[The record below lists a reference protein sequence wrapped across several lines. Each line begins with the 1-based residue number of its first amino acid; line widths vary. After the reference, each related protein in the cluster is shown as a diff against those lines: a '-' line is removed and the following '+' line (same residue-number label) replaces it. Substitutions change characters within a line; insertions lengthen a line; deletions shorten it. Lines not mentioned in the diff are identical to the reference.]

1 MKLWSSFPLHALRK
15 WWPSHNEWSLL
26 LAIVIAIIFT
36 AIVDTNH
43 TYLFRPVE
51 SLRDIA
57 RNSAMLGIFSLGAAV
72 VIIAGGIDLSSGSM
86 IALSGTV
93 CSVTMLALAPA
104 EMMAFKPVG
113 SVVVLVA
120 VLASLL
126 TGFFVGTLHAWL
138 ITVVRLPPFIA
149 TLATLVGLRSF
160 ARAVCESS
168 TAILTPTKS
177 ALINVADP
185 TFKAVRDNVWFS
197 VITFL
202 VLAFFTW
209 IMLSRTVLGR
219 HLKALGGNEQ
229 AARLAGIRTEN
240 VKWFAYCFGAMTAA
254 LAGLFYV
261 ANESVAAPVNQ
272 GRGHELNAIAAAV
285 VGGCSLSGGVGTV
298 QGTILGALFLRVVI
312 DAVSKI
318 IKTGADVYEGLI
330 VGVVV
335 VLAVTFA
342 QGLNGLR
349 NDRRFLPGS
358 LGLCTIPVLALLAG
372 SLASMT
378 TGAAVGLAT
387 GFTAF
392 IVLAAL
398 RIWEN
403 RSNTKNST
411 SQRFMMDKLIEV
423 AVAMKGITK
432 QFPGV
437 VALDRVSLQ
446 VRRGE
451 VHAICGENGAGKSTL
466 MKILSGVYQPD
477 AGELE
482 IAGRS
487 VQFNC
492 TRDAEDAG
500 VAIIHQEL
508 ELVEELSVAANVF
521 LGREPRTRFGLLD
534 DASAERKTSELLA
547 LLEAAISPGDITGDL
562 RVGDQQLVE
571 IAKASFLFLH
581 QSSLWTNQPVR

>member
-1 MKLWSSFPLHALRK
+1 MKLRSSFPIHALRK

-378 TGAAVGLAT
+378 TSAAVGLAV

-403 RSNTKNST
+403 RSNTKIV
-411 SQRFMMDKLIEV
+411 Q
-423 AVAMKGITK
+423 
-432 QFPGV
+432 
-437 VALDRVSLQ
+437 VSD
-446 VRRGE
+446 
-451 VHAICGENGAGKSTL
+451 S
-466 MKILSGVYQPD
+466 
-477 AGELE
+477 
-482 IAGRS
+482 
-487 VQFNC
+487 
-492 TRDAEDAG
+492 
-500 VAIIHQEL
+500 
-508 ELVEELSVAANVF
+508 
-521 LGREPRTRFGLLD
+521 
-534 DASAERKTSELLA
+534 
-547 LLEAAISPGDITGDL
+547 
-562 RVGDQQLVE
+562 
-571 IAKASFLFLH
+571 
-581 QSSLWTNQPVR
+581 